1 MTLYEF
7 LKTHNNRENHNL
19 GMEFGKFLYNIHNE
33 EPDSKIDC
41 YENFNTKA
49 NYLFYMH
56 GVSEYIGDDDYILID
71 YINHN
76 KHLTKNLETS
86 PIIGKVNIKNLDIS
100 VDNQFLIK
108 SNEIGD
114 SSFDFVNINEAALV
128 SSDFANGVIDSYFCN
143 RKIPIK
149 FYRLLSLYQAYLIL
163 DSMVTFRN
171 GKQADISNDEIKELL
186 EMYDHF
192 NQYVP
197 TWIGAVAK

>member
-7 LKTHNNRENHNL
+7 LRTHSNSDNYDL
-19 GMEFGKFLYNIHNE
+19 GIEFGKILYNIHNG

-41 YENFNTKA
+41 YDNFNTKA

-86 PIIGKVNIKNLDIS
+86 PIIGKINIKNINIS
-100 VDNQFLIK
+100 VDNQIMIS
-108 SNEIGD
+108 SNALGD
-114 SSFDFVNINEAALV
+114 SSFDFVNINEAAIL
-128 SSDFANGVIDSYFCN
+128 SSDFANGVIDSYFSD
-143 RKIPIK
+143 RRIPLK

-163 DSMVTFRN
+163 DNMVTIRN
-171 GKQADISNDEIKELL
+171 GKKANITNDDMNELL
-186 EMYDHF
+186 AMYDNF
-192 NQYVP
+192 NQYMP
-197 TWIGAVAK
+197 TWKKED